1 MAEARLNITFAG
13 PLVSLQDAGRFGGL
27 RYGVSPSGPMDRL
40 AFAAAHAALDN
51 LAGATAIEISL
62 GGLSLTCQ
70 GMAVTVAI
78 TGGNFSIDHNG
89 QKSTGWQVITLQ
101 PDDTLNLKAGAYGSW
116 AYLAVA
122 GDIGASKWMGSTAR
136 HSKTNLGSAPIT
148 SGSVLVV
155 TNPQILDNRIGAIPM
170 PVSTLTDKIRV
181 VLGPQDRYFEPSSV
195 TEFLSKPYIVAPA
208 NDRMGMRLDG
218 ATLRLDEA
226 LSIPSEPILRGCV
239 QVSGDGIP
247 TVLLADHQSTGGY
260 PKIATVVSNDTDVLS
275 QRRGGDKVQF
285 EAISPSDAVMLA
297 RETARKRQRYLDEV
311 NVARGTLEQRLMSE
325 NLIHGHTEGEF

>member
-1 MAEARLNITFAG
+1 MAEARLNIAFAG

-51 LAGATAIEISL
+51 PAGATAIEVSL
-62 GGLSLTCQ
+62 GGLSLVCQ

-101 PDDTLNLKAGAYGSW
+101 PDDKLTLRAGAYGSW
-116 AYLAVA
+116 AYVAVA
-122 GDIGASKWMGSTAR
+122 GEIAATKWMGSTAR
-136 HSKTNLGSAPIT
+136 HSKTNLGSAAII
-148 SGSVLVV
+148 SGEALGVA
-155 TNPQILDNRIGAIPM
+155 NPQVLDNRIGAMPM
-170 PVSTLTDKIRV
+170 PALTSTDRIRV
-181 VLGPQDRYFEPSSV
+181 VLGPQDRYFEASSV
-195 TEFLSKPYIVAPA
+195 AEFLSKPYTVAPA
-208 NDRMGMRLDG
+208 YDRMGMRLDG
-218 ATLRLDEA
+218 INLRLDEA

-285 EAISPSDAVMLA
+285 EAVSPSDAVTLA
-297 RETARKRQRYLDEV
+297 RETARKRLRYLGEV
-311 NVARGTLEQRLMSE
+311 NVARGTLEQRLMRE